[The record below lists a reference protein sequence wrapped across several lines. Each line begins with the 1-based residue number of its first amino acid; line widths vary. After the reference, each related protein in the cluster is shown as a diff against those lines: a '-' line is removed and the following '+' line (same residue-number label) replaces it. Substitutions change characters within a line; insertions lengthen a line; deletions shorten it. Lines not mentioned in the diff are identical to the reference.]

1 MWSRRARRLSRRR
14 GLLLAVAALLTVS
27 ALIAVVILLFG
38 TSGALEGRILRTTAL
53 LAAYGVVV
61 LPATMLLDEGR
72 GRVLAP
78 AMFTLAAAGAALALA
93 VNWMDDPPLTLG
105 KAAGTVAVAAV
116 AGAQISALLLLPRDS
131 GQRIVR
137 FLFVASTILAV
148 VVTGMIAVIVWA
160 EIDNEASARILLAL
174 IVLDVLAAGL
184 QPILVR
190 ARAAGIEAHLRI
202 ATASGEHEVVVR
214 GRDLGSAVA
223 TAIRDIEAGGR
234 RVRSIE
240 VVEGAEAPPPDPAV
254 VSGEARRTV

>member
-1 MWSRRARRLSRRR
+1 
-14 GLLLAVAALLTVS
+14 
-27 ALIAVVILLFG
+27 
-38 TSGALEGRILRTTAL
+38 
-53 LAAYGVVV
+53 
-61 LPATMLLDEGR
+61 MLLDEGR
-72 GRVLAP
+72 GRALAP

-93 VNWMDDPPLTLG
+93 VNWLDDPPLSLG

-137 FLFVASTILAV
+137 LLFVASTILAV

-184 QPILVR
+184 QPILAR

-202 ATASGEHEVVVR
+202 ATVSGEPQEVVVS
-214 GRDLGSAVA
+214 GRDLASAVA
-223 TAIRDIEAGGR
+223 TAIRGIEAGGR

-240 VVEGAEAPPPDPAV
+240 VVEGAGASPRDPAV
-254 VSGEARRTV
+254 VSGEARRAV